1 VPTTTSCCRP
11 RSGAEAV
18 LGSVL
23 ARKAELRA
31 QLGFDRVQPS
41 APLSR
46 GLRADNGVFRQTN
59 ELVLHSV
66 EQGDGE
72 RLIGFAPSEG
82 SMRTLLDAGTT
93 EEEVGLDRLRAV
105 ASTIRE
111 PIPWWIGYRA
121 WIGLT

>member
-1 VPTTTSCCRP
+1 
-11 RSGAEAV
+11 V

-46 GLRADNGVFRQTN
+46 GLRADSGVFRQTN